1 MVNRWNRAM
10 AVGLRHN
17 HDISFIAT
25 QRKTMALVYYITN
38 YATKVEDPVWKRVAA
53 AAEFLPALEPT
64 GEGNGSG
71 GDRDAGRGG
80 GAEGMATV
88 DGAGGNRTRVFL
100 LKAANRVFTERP
112 LSQVEVV
119 AHLLGYPFEFGSS
132 AAWAYVNV
140 NQLYWAVFRRWR
152 HLRRASG
159 AEATGDA
166 PDETVVVEEAG
177 PRIPLV
183 EAYRHRGELLRGL
196 CLYDYASLVRLRRD
210 GGGSAAWGEVPLEAG
225 WASGKGWV
233 QALRRPGKG
242 ASVRLDG
249 YLSKEFS
256 EEDEESYCRRAAV
269 QHLAL
274 FVPWESFVGVD
285 AGDINDIWARARGS
299 LAPRIARL
307 VDNVQLL
314 RRSAEDAKRDA
325 KQWAATSEEGETAAA
340 QAEGEGGEAAK
351 GGEGAYRAG
360 GAGDGARLID
370 VVRNAASAGQVTAQ
384 STELLAMTQ
393 QLCRFQ
399 QSALGSAAE
408 LAATVVADARA
419 GRQVNLPG
427 SALSG
432 AALPRQEEVRGIK
445 SQQKSAAR
453 ERERAIQGIQGG
465 GAAAGVGADRG
476 AALRGVMGGFGEDD
490 MDVTAADGDADAG
503 TAAGMRVRLGP
514 SSSFVAAGRELVGQL
529 TLNEKQSVALL
540 IVCRQLDRIRQGD
553 GAGDGAGEGGQLC
566 LFIGGEGGTGK
577 SRVIEA
583 LVELLARRDL
593 SSRLLVTATS
603 GTAAARIN
611 GITLHSACGLAV
623 GQSGQAG
630 RATRE
635 IDGVRL
641 PGQGER
647 FVDGRSRMDW
657 QEKEVL
663 VIDEVSMLGA
673 RTLHAANEQLCR
685 LRGSARDFGGIP
697 VVIFCGDFHQFRP
710 VQERSILLPSA
721 AVAWDEDGA
730 FAAEQRRQHDKA
742 HALWRRFTTVVMLD
756 EQMRAAGD
764 PELRRLLGRIRR
776 GEQDR
781 SDLELLNS
789 RCHRPGRR
797 IPWETGLTVVTPL
810 NRNRW
815 NLNLEAALAFRAQR
829 RTAARVF
836 LSEHKWKGGV
846 PTEEEAA
853 LMLGYGDDSATPVP
867 AVFVFVPGMPV
878 VVNQNTH
885 QGLKLVN
892 GAGYTAV
899 EVIPDR
905 AFPGHR
911 VSAELTMHFGPPA
924 GIVLASET
932 TKDFHFVGMPAGT
945 ILLTPISVKID
956 ARRKRPWQRSDVS
969 RRGLP
974 CAAAFACTDYKEAN
988 FCAGATQIHTH
999 SATCAPW
1006 RLVERTALTADG
1018 VLEIRRT
1025 HSMVN
1030 RWNRAMA
1037 VGLRHN
1043 HDISFIATQRKTMAL
1058 IYYITNYATKV
1069 EDPVWKRVAAAAEFL
1084 PALEPTGEGNGSGAD
1099 RDAGR
1104 WGGAEGV
1111 ATAADPRG
1119 GNKTRTFLLKAA
1131 NRVFTE
1137 RPLSQV
1143 EVIAHLLGY
1152 PAEFSS
1158 SSAWAYVNAN
1168 QLYWAVFRRWRH
1180 LRRASGAE
1188 ATGDAPDE
1196 TVVVEE
1202 AGPRIPLVE
1211 AYRHRGEL
1219 LRGLCLYDYASLVRL
1234 KRNGRGADGG
1244 TGWGERGRRRVVPPK
1259 GGGTAPGP
1267 IRAVESFLGEE
1278 AGDIDDIWAR
1288 ARESLA
1294 PRVAR
1299 LADNVQLLRRSAED
1313 AKRDAKQ
1320 WAATAEEG
1328 GTTVPQAGDEGRGAA
1343 EGGEEAY
1350 RAGGAGDA
1358 ARLID
1363 VVRNAAGAGQVT
1375 AQSTEL
1381 LAMTQQLCRFQ
1392 QSALGSA
1399 AELAATVVAEERA
1412 GRRVNLPGSELS
1424 GAALPRQEEV
1434 RAIKSQ
1440 QRSAARERERAI
1452 QGIQGGGAAAGVG
1465 ADRGA
1470 ALRGVMGGFGED
1482 DMDVTAADGD
1492 VDAGTAAGMRAIAL
1506 VIVCRQLDRIRQG
1519 DEAGGDGSAQL
1530 CLFIGGEGGTGK
1542 SRVIEALVELLARRD
1557 LSSRLLVTATS
1568 GTAAA
1573 RINGITLHSAC
1584 GLTGERFVDGRSR
1597 MDWQEKEV
1605 WVIDEVSMLGARTLH
1620 AANEQTCRL
1629 RGSARDFGGIPVVIF
1644 CGDFHQFRPV
1654 QERSILLPSAAVAW
1668 VEDGAF
1674 AAEQRRQHDKAH
1686 ALWRRF
1692 TTVVMLDEQM
1702 RAAGDPEL
1710 RRLLGRIRRGEQ
1722 DRSDLEL
1729 LNSRCHRPG
1738 RRIPW
1743 ETGLTVVTPLN
1754 RNRWNLNLEA
1764 ALAFRA
1770 RRRTAARVFLSEHKW
1785 REGLPTEE
1793 EALLMLG
1800 QGDDSATP
1808 VPAVFVFVP
1817 GMPVVVNQNTH
1828 QGLKLVN
1835 GAGYTAVDVI
1845 PDRAFPGHRVS
1856 AELTMHFGPPAG
1868 IVLASETTRGFHF
1881 VGMPAGTILLTP
1893 ISVKI
1898 TAQRKRPWQRNDVSR
1913 RGLPCAA
1920 AFACTDYKVQGGTLE
1935 RVALELRG
1943 RG

>member
-1 MVNRWNRAM
+1 MHLHGRLGCEHAYPDELKDLTPVEEKLISLNSCYGFVTKYSIPGGQRQSVRYPRHVKGHITVFPNDVQGLAAKVLPHPLVRVMDEIHVSWQGAERPGPRDLSGLLSVRRSAVERALAWLKENNPLYGEVEIDAAEIASWGRRRTVPPVVCERLERNEPSARERTQTAQVVPPSERAMDDGGAAEIEEVLAMLRQGQDPAEGSRDVGLTCEDDDRDGARPEEDGDVINEVTSSGMFPLDGAPDVADAEKIRFARDAVGPEGARASPRTWVGTAARGAAGDGGDGEPYIQVRRGEDFADSADASFFAKAFPTLVGNQGAQAERVAEGLMSTRNMKLQAWADVVLRRHGGRFATHPIFAFLVFNMGVRSKNRQASMLGVARKNFARVEGLLKSLTAQRLEAARAELEATVKLRLAAHRGRDPDEAEAFLSDLGTAYKRTRLAISDPMSSAVFFHREMTLFFEHYVNR
-10 AVGLRHN
+10 
-17 HDISFIAT
+17 
-25 QRKTMALVYYITN
+25 
-38 YATKVEDPVWKRVAA
+38 
-53 AAEFLPALEPT
+53 PT
-64 GEGNGSG
+64 SEAPS
-71 GDRDAGRGG
+71 
-80 GAEGMATV
+80 TS
-88 DGAGGNRTRVFL
+88 T
-100 LKAANRVFTERP
+100 
-112 LSQVEVV
+112 
-119 AHLLGYPFEFGSS
+119 GSS
-132 AAWAYVNV
+132 GWGNA
-140 NQLYWAVFRRWR
+140 
-152 HLRRASG
+152 G
-159 AEATGDA
+159 IGDA
-166 PDETVVVEEAG
+166 LAG
-177 PRIPLV
+177 PDA
-183 EAYRHRGELLRGL
+183 EEQAAYRERI
-196 CLYDYASLVRLRRD
+196 VRYVD
-210 GGGSAAWGEVPLEAG
+210 
-225 WASGKGWV
+225 
-233 QALRRPGKG
+233 
-242 ASVRLDG
+242 SV
-249 YLSKEFS
+249 FS
-256 EEDEESYCRRAAV
+256 EELDAEGYCAMQA
-269 QHLAL
+269 
-274 FVPWESFVGVD
+274 E
-285 AGDINDIWARARGS
+285 
-299 LAPRIARL
+299 
-307 VDNVQLL
+307 
-314 RRSAEDAKRDA
+314 RSA
-325 KQWAATSEEGETAAA
+325 TAH
-340 QAEGEGGEAAK
+340 
-351 GGEGAYRAG
+351 
-360 GAGDGARLID
+360 
-370 VVRNAASAGQVTAQ
+370 
-384 STELLAMTQ
+384 M
-393 QLCRFQ
+393 
-399 QSALGSAAE
+399 
-408 LAATVVADARA
+408 
-419 GRQVNLPG
+419 
-427 SALSG
+427 
-432 AALPRQEEVRGIK
+432 
-445 SQQKSAAR
+445 
-453 ERERAIQGIQGG
+453 
-465 GAAAGVGADRG
+465 
-476 AALRGVMGGFGEDD
+476 
-490 MDVTAADGDADAG
+490 
-503 TAAGMRVRLGP
+503 
-514 SSSFVAAGRELVGQL
+514 
-529 TLNEKQSVALL
+529 
-540 IVCRQLDRIRQGD
+540 
-553 GAGDGAGEGGQLC
+553 
-566 LFIGGEGGTGK
+566 
-577 SRVIEA
+577 
-583 LVELLARRDL
+583 
-593 SSRLLVTATS
+593 SSRL
-603 GTAAARIN
+603 
-611 GITLHSACGLAV
+611 
-623 GQSGQAG
+623 
-630 RATRE
+630 
-635 IDGVRL
+635 D
-641 PGQGER
+641 
-647 FVDGRSRMDW
+647 D
-657 QEKEVL
+657 
-663 VIDEVSMLGA
+663 
-673 RTLHAANEQLCR
+673 
-685 LRGSARDFGGIP
+685 
-697 VVIFCGDFHQFRP
+697 
-710 VQERSILLPSA
+710 
-721 AVAWDEDGA
+721 VA
-730 FAAEQRRQHDKA
+730 
-742 HALWRRFTTVVMLD
+742 RFTDTFD
-756 EQMRAAGD
+756 E
-764 PELRRLLGRIRR
+764 
-776 GEQDR
+776 
-781 SDLELLNS
+781 
-789 RCHRPGRR
+789 
-797 IPWETGLTVVTPL
+797 
-810 NRNRW
+810 
-815 NLNLEAALAFRAQR
+815 
-829 RTAARVF
+829 
-836 LSEHKWKGGV
+836 
-846 PTEEEAA
+846 
-853 LMLGYGDDSATPVP
+853 
-867 AVFVFVPGMPV
+867 
-878 VVNQNTH
+878 
-885 QGLKLVN
+885 
-892 GAGYTAV
+892 
-899 EVIPDR
+899 
-905 AFPGHR
+905 
-911 VSAELTMHFGPPA
+911 
-924 GIVLASET
+924 
-932 TKDFHFVGMPAGT
+932 
-945 ILLTPISVKID
+945 
-956 ARRKRPWQRSDVS
+956 
-969 RRGLP
+969 
-974 CAAAFACTDYKEAN
+974 EAN

-1084 PALEPTGEGNGSGAD
+1084 PVLEPTGEGNRSGAD

-1104 WGGAEGV
+1104 EGGAEGV
-1111 ATAADPRG
+1111 ATAADPVG

-1158 SSAWAYVNAN
+1158 GSAWAYINAN

-1196 TVVVEE
+1196 TALRRPGCGATVCVDGYLSKEFSEE
-1202 AGPRIPLVE
+1202 DDE
-1211 AYRHRGEL
+1211 SCHRRAAVQHL
-1219 LRGLCLYDYASLVRL
+1219 ALF
-1234 KRNGRGADGG
+1234 
-1244 TGWGERGRRRVVPPK
+1244 VPW
-1259 GGGTAPGP
+1259 
-1267 IRAVESFLGEE
+1267 ESFLGEE
-1278 AGDIDDIWAR
+1278 AGDINNIWAR

-1328 GTTVPQAGDEGRGAA
+1328 GMTAPQADDEGRGAA

-1363 VVRNAAGAGQVT
+1363 VVPNAASAGQVT

-1399 AELAATVVAEERA
+1399 AELAATVVADERA
-1412 GRRVNLPGSELS
+1412 GRR
-1424 GAALPRQEEV
+1424 V

-1482 DMDVTAADGD
+1482 DIDVTAADGD
-1492 VDAGTAAGMRAIAL
+1492 ADAGTAAGMRLTLNEKQAIAL
-1506 VIVCRQLDRIRQG
+1506 LIVCRQLDRIRQG
-1519 DEAGGDGSAQL
+1519 DDAGGDGGGQL

-1557 LSSRLLVTATS
+1557 LSSRVLVTATS

-1605 WVIDEVSMLGARTLH
+1605 LVIDEVSMLGARTLH
-1620 AANEQTCRL
+1620 AANEQLCRL
-1629 RGSARDFGGIPVVIF
+1629 RG
-1644 CGDFHQFRPV
+1644 FRPV

-1668 VEDGAF
+1668 DEDGAF

-1729 LNSRCHRPG
+1729 LNSRCYRPG

-1764 ALAFRA
+1764 ALAFRE

-1785 REGLPTEE
+1785 RDGVPTEE
-1793 EALLMLG
+1793 EAVLMLG

-1808 VPAVFVFVP
+1808 VPAVFLFVP

-1828 QGLKLVN
+1828 QGLKLL
-1835 GAGYTAVDVI
+1835 I
-1845 PDRAFPGHRVS
+1845 
-1856 AELTMHFGPPAG
+1856 MHFGPPAG
-1868 IVLASETTRGFHF
+1868 IVLASETTKDFHF

>member
-1 MVNRWNRAM
+1 MHLHGRLGCEHAYPDELKDLTPLEEKLISLNSCYGFVTKYSIPGGQRQSVRYPRHVKGHITVFPNDVQGLAAKVLPHPLVRVMDEIHVSWQGAERPGPRDLSGLLSVRRSAVERALAWLKENNPLYGEVEIDAAEIASWGAPPHGVPPVVCERLERNEPSARERTQTAQVVPPSERAM
-10 AVGLRHN
+10 DDGGAAEIEEVLAMLRQGQDPAEGSRDVGLTCEDDDRDGARPEEDGDVINEVTSSGMFPLDGAPDVADAEKIRFARDAVGPEGARASPRTWVGTAARGAAGDGGDGEPYIQVRRGEDFADSADASFFAKAFPTLFPFGLGGPRLADEDAAGESAGPSVGNQGAQAERVAEGLMSTRNMKLQAWADVVLRRHGGR
-17 HDISFIAT
+17 FAT
-25 QRKTMALVYYITN
+25 HPIFAFLVFNMGVRSKNRQASMLGVARKNFARVEGLLKSLTAQRLEAARAELEATGKTSDDGVKELLRSLSVFGYRQPMSRESRLSMRKKILSLIVRYGVPAIWFTLNPNDITN
-38 YATKVEDPVWKRVAA
+38 LVKLRLAAHRGRDPDE
-53 AAEFLPALEPT
+53 AEAFLSDLGTAYK
-64 GEGNGSG
+64 
-71 GDRDAGRGG
+71 
-80 GAEGMATV
+80 
-88 DGAGGNRTRVFL
+88 RTRL
-100 LKAANRVFTERP
+100 AISDP
-112 LSQVEVV
+112 M
-119 AHLLGYPFEFGSS
+119 SS
-132 AAWAYVNV
+132 AVFFHREMTLFFEHYVNV
-140 NQLYWAVFRRWR
+140 GEESVFGHVGAYYGAVETNERGALHIHGLLW
-152 HLRRASG
+152 LRGNAG
-159 AEATGDA
+159 IGDA
-166 PDETVVVEEAG
+166 LAG
-177 PRIPLV
+177 PDA
-183 EAYRHRGELLRGL
+183 EEQAAYRERI
-196 CLYDYASLVRLRRD
+196 VRYVD
-210 GGGSAAWGEVPLEAG
+210 
-225 WASGKGWV
+225 
-233 QALRRPGKG
+233 
-242 ASVRLDG
+242 SV
-249 YLSKEFS
+249 FS
-256 EEDEESYCRRAAV
+256 EELDAEGYCAMQA
-269 QHLAL
+269 
-274 FVPWESFVGVD
+274 E
-285 AGDINDIWARARGS
+285 
-299 LAPRIARL
+299 
-307 VDNVQLL
+307 
-314 RRSAEDAKRDA
+314 RSA
-325 KQWAATSEEGETAAA
+325 TA
-340 QAEGEGGEAAK
+340 
-351 GGEGAYRAG
+351 
-360 GAGDGARLID
+360 DI
-370 VVRNAASAGQVTAQ
+370 
-384 STELLAMTQ
+384 
-393 QLCRFQ
+393 
-399 QSALGSAAE
+399 
-408 LAATVVADARA
+408 
-419 GRQVNLPG
+419 
-427 SALSG
+427 
-432 AALPRQEEVRGIK
+432 
-445 SQQKSAAR
+445 
-453 ERERAIQGIQGG
+453 
-465 GAAAGVGADRG
+465 
-476 AALRGVMGGFGEDD
+476 
-490 MDVTAADGDADAG
+490 
-503 TAAGMRVRLGP
+503 
-514 SSSFVAAGRELVGQL
+514 
-529 TLNEKQSVALL
+529 
-540 IVCRQLDRIRQGD
+540 
-553 GAGDGAGEGGQLC
+553 
-566 LFIGGEGGTGK
+566 
-577 SRVIEA
+577 
-583 LVELLARRDL
+583 
-593 SSRLLVTATS
+593 SSRL
-603 GTAAARIN
+603 
-611 GITLHSACGLAV
+611 
-623 GQSGQAG
+623 
-630 RATRE
+630 
-635 IDGVRL
+635 D
-641 PGQGER
+641 
-647 FVDGRSRMDW
+647 D
-657 QEKEVL
+657 
-663 VIDEVSMLGA
+663 
-673 RTLHAANEQLCR
+673 
-685 LRGSARDFGGIP
+685 
-697 VVIFCGDFHQFRP
+697 
-710 VQERSILLPSA
+710 
-721 AVAWDEDGA
+721 VA
-730 FAAEQRRQHDKA
+730 
-742 HALWRRFTTVVMLD
+742 RFTDTFD
-756 EQMRAAGD
+756 E
-764 PELRRLLGRIRR
+764 
-776 GEQDR
+776 
-781 SDLELLNS
+781 
-789 RCHRPGRR
+789 
-797 IPWETGLTVVTPL
+797 
-810 NRNRW
+810 
-815 NLNLEAALAFRAQR
+815 
-829 RTAARVF
+829 
-836 LSEHKWKGGV
+836 
-846 PTEEEAA
+846 
-853 LMLGYGDDSATPVP
+853 
-867 AVFVFVPGMPV
+867 
-878 VVNQNTH
+878 
-885 QGLKLVN
+885 
-892 GAGYTAV
+892 
-899 EVIPDR
+899 
-905 AFPGHR
+905 
-911 VSAELTMHFGPPA
+911 
-924 GIVLASET
+924 
-932 TKDFHFVGMPAGT
+932 
-945 ILLTPISVKID
+945 
-956 ARRKRPWQRSDVS
+956 
-969 RRGLP
+969 
-974 CAAAFACTDYKEAN
+974 EAN

-1084 PALEPTGEGNGSGAD
+1084 PVLEPTGEGNRSGAD

-1104 WGGAEGV
+1104 EGGAEGV
-1111 ATAADPRG
+1111 ATAADPVG

-1158 SSAWAYVNAN
+1158 GSAWAYINAN

-1196 TVVVEE
+1196 TALRRPGCGATVCVDGYLSKEFSEE
-1202 AGPRIPLVE
+1202 DDE
-1211 AYRHRGEL
+1211 SCHRRAAVQHL
-1219 LRGLCLYDYASLVRL
+1219 ALF
-1234 KRNGRGADGG
+1234 
-1244 TGWGERGRRRVVPPK
+1244 VPW
-1259 GGGTAPGP
+1259 
-1267 IRAVESFLGEE
+1267 ESFLGEE
-1278 AGDIDDIWAR
+1278 AGDINNIWAR

-1328 GTTVPQAGDEGRGAA
+1328 GMTAPQADDEGRGAA

-1363 VVRNAAGAGQVT
+1363 VVRNAASAGQVT

-1399 AELAATVVAEERA
+1399 AELAATVVADERA
-1412 GRRVNLPGSELS
+1412 GRRVNLPGSALS

-1482 DMDVTAADGD
+1482 DIDVTAADGD
-1492 VDAGTAAGMRAIAL
+1492 ADAGTAAGMRVRLGPSSSFVAAGRELAGQLTLNEKQAIAL
-1506 VIVCRQLDRIRQG
+1506 LIVCRQLDRIRQG
-1519 DEAGGDGSAQL
+1519 DDAGGDGGGQL

-1557 LSSRLLVTATS
+1557 LSSRVLVTATS

-1605 WVIDEVSMLGARTLH
+1605 LVIDEVSMLGARTLH
-1620 AANEQTCRL
+1620 AANEQLCRL
-1629 RGSARDFGGIPVVIF
+1629 RGSARDFGGIPVVIL

-1668 VEDGAF
+1668 DEDGAF
-1674 AAEQRRQHDKAH
+1674 AAEQRRRHDKAH

-1729 LNSRCHRPG
+1729 LNSRCYRPG

-1764 ALAFRA
+1764 ALAFRE

-1785 REGLPTEE
+1785 RDGVPTEE
-1793 EALLMLG
+1793 EAVLMLG

-1808 VPAVFVFVP
+1808 VPAVFLFVP

-1856 AELTMHFGPPAG
+1856 AELIMHFGPPAG
-1868 IVLASETTRGFHF
+1868 IVLASETTKDFHF

-1943 RG
+1943 ARMTTVEGRAVPSSCDPYSLYVQLSRCPTLDGIMLVSEVRERDLVGNRVPEEMTAAQARLEELSTQTTQEAADWLRR

>member
-1 MVNRWNRAM
+1 MPRRRELQAEDLASALRHLDEEFEAGERLANEQTWCAPVPRERQVRTVRRFYRAFHDAGTLPIATCTLCYRKRAKGELRETAWEGWSRSSVAGGGRSPFGCQTCFPEGRPVPVCAECARWAGREGASPAMHLHGRLGCEHAHPDELKDLTPLEEKLISLNSCYGFVTKYSIPGGHRQSVRYPRHVKGHITVFPNDVQGLAANVLPHPLLRVMDEIHVSWQGAERPGPRDLSVTTLGASVEPPAQHLTSCQYIFIAVKARMCLAVTLSSLLSVRRSAVERALAWLKENNPLYGEVEIDTAEMASWGAPPHGVPPVVCERLERNEPSARERTRTAQVVPPSERAM
-10 AVGLRHN
+10 DEGGAAEIEEILAMLRQGRDPAEGSRDVGVTCEDDLHDDRDGARPEEDGVVINEVTSSGMFPLDGAPDVADAEKICFARDAVRPEGARAGPRTWVGTAARGAAGDGGDGEPYIQVRRGDDFADSADASFFAKAFPTLFPFGLGGPRLADEDATGESACPSVGNQGTQAERVAEGLMSTRNMKLQAWADVVLRRHGGR
-17 HDISFIAT
+17 FAT
-25 QRKTMALVYYITN
+25 HPIFAFLVFNMGVRSRNRQASMLGVARKNFARVEGLLKSLTAQRLEAARVELEATGKTSDDGVKELIRSLSVFGYRQPMSRESRLSMRKKILSLIIRHGVPAIWFTLNPNDITN
-38 YATKVEDPVWKRVAA
+38 LVKLRLAAHRGRDPDE
-53 AAEFLPALEPT
+53 AEAFL
-64 GEGNGSG
+64 
-71 GDRDAGRGG
+71 RDLGTAYK
-80 GAEGMATV
+80 
-88 DGAGGNRTRVFL
+88 RTRL
-100 LKAANRVFTERP
+100 AISDP
-112 LSQVEVV
+112 M
-119 AHLLGYPFEFGSS
+119 SS
-132 AAWAYVNV
+132 AIFFHREMTLFFEHYVNV
-140 NQLYWAVFRRWR
+140 GEESVFGHVGAYYGAVETNERGALHIHGLLW
-152 HLRRASG
+152 LRGNAG
-159 AEATGDA
+159 LGEALGGSDT
-166 PDETVVVEEAG
+166 EEQA
-177 PRIPLV
+177 
-183 EAYRHRGELLRGL
+183 AYRERI
-196 CLYDYASLVRLRRD
+196 VRYVD
-210 GGGSAAWGEVPLEAG
+210 
-225 WASGKGWV
+225 
-233 QALRRPGKG
+233 
-242 ASVRLDG
+242 SV
-249 YLSKEFS
+249 FS
-256 EEDEESYCRRAAV
+256 EELDAEGYCAV
-269 QHLAL
+269 QA
-274 FVPWESFVGVD
+274 E
-285 AGDINDIWARARGS
+285 
-299 LAPRIARL
+299 
-307 VDNVQLL
+307 
-314 RRSAEDAKRDA
+314 RSA
-325 KQWAATSEEGETAAA
+325 TA
-340 QAEGEGGEAAK
+340 
-351 GGEGAYRAG
+351 
-360 GAGDGARLID
+360 DI
-370 VVRNAASAGQVTAQ
+370 
-384 STELLAMTQ
+384 
-393 QLCRFQ
+393 
-399 QSALGSAAE
+399 
-408 LAATVVADARA
+408 
-419 GRQVNLPG
+419 
-427 SALSG
+427 
-432 AALPRQEEVRGIK
+432 
-445 SQQKSAAR
+445 
-453 ERERAIQGIQGG
+453 
-465 GAAAGVGADRG
+465 
-476 AALRGVMGGFGEDD
+476 
-490 MDVTAADGDADAG
+490 
-503 TAAGMRVRLGP
+503 
-514 SSSFVAAGRELVGQL
+514 
-529 TLNEKQSVALL
+529 
-540 IVCRQLDRIRQGD
+540 
-553 GAGDGAGEGGQLC
+553 
-566 LFIGGEGGTGK
+566 
-577 SRVIEA
+577 
-583 LVELLARRDL
+583 
-593 SSRLLVTATS
+593 SSRL
-603 GTAAARIN
+603 
-611 GITLHSACGLAV
+611 
-623 GQSGQAG
+623 
-630 RATRE
+630 
-635 IDGVRL
+635 D
-641 PGQGER
+641 
-647 FVDGRSRMDW
+647 D
-657 QEKEVL
+657 
-663 VIDEVSMLGA
+663 
-673 RTLHAANEQLCR
+673 
-685 LRGSARDFGGIP
+685 
-697 VVIFCGDFHQFRP
+697 
-710 VQERSILLPSA
+710 
-721 AVAWDEDGA
+721 VA
-730 FAAEQRRQHDKA
+730 
-742 HALWRRFTTVVMLD
+742 RFTDTFD
-756 EQMRAAGD
+756 E
-764 PELRRLLGRIRR
+764 
-776 GEQDR
+776 
-781 SDLELLNS
+781 
-789 RCHRPGRR
+789 
-797 IPWETGLTVVTPL
+797 
-810 NRNRW
+810 
-815 NLNLEAALAFRAQR
+815 
-829 RTAARVF
+829 
-836 LSEHKWKGGV
+836 
-846 PTEEEAA
+846 
-853 LMLGYGDDSATPVP
+853 
-867 AVFVFVPGMPV
+867 
-878 VVNQNTH
+878 
-885 QGLKLVN
+885 
-892 GAGYTAV
+892 
-899 EVIPDR
+899 
-905 AFPGHR
+905 
-911 VSAELTMHFGPPA
+911 
-924 GIVLASET
+924 
-932 TKDFHFVGMPAGT
+932 
-945 ILLTPISVKID
+945 
-956 ARRKRPWQRSDVS
+956 
-969 RRGLP
+969 
-974 CAAAFACTDYKEAN
+974 EAN

-999 SATCAPW
+999 SATCVKYSLGARARKGDLCRFKAPW

-1084 PALEPTGEGNGSGAD
+1084 P
-1099 RDAGR
+1099 R
-1104 WGGAEGV
+1104 V
-1111 ATAADPRG
+1111 ATAADPIG

-1158 SSAWAYVNAN
+1158 GSAWAYVNAN

-1196 TVVVEE
+1196 TALRRPGSGATVCLDGYLSKEFSE
-1202 AGPRIPLVE
+1202 GDDE
-1211 AYRHRGEL
+1211 SCHRRAAVQHL
-1219 LRGLCLYDYASLVRL
+1219 ALF
-1234 KRNGRGADGG
+1234 
-1244 TGWGERGRRRVVPPK
+1244 VPW
-1259 GGGTAPGP
+1259 
-1267 IRAVESFLGEE
+1267 ESFLGEE
-1278 AGDIDDIWAR
+1278 AGDINDIWAR
-1288 ARESLA
+1288 ARGSLA

-1328 GTTVPQAGDEGRGAA
+1328 GMTAPQAGDEGRGAA

-1492 VDAGTAAGMRAIAL
+1492 VDAGTAAGMRVRLGPSSSFVAAGRELAGQLTLNEKQAIAL

-1605 WVIDEVSMLGARTLH
+1605 LVIDEVSMLGARTLH
-1620 AANEQTCRL
+1620 AANEQLCRL

-1668 VEDGAF
+1668 DEDGAF

-1710 RRLLGRIRRGEQ
+1710 RRLLGRIRRGKQ
-1722 DRSDLEL
+1722 DRSDLEP

-1868 IVLASETTRGFHF
+1868 IVLASETTRASTSSGCRRDD
-1881 VGMPAGTILLTP
+1881 PADAHQRQDHGAAEAA
-1893 ISVKI
+1893 VA
-1898 TAQRKRPWQRNDVSR
+1898 AQRRQPE
-1913 RGLPCAA
+1913 GLPCAA

-1943 RG
+1943 ARMTTVEGRAVPSPCDPYSLYVQLSRCPTLDGIMLVSEVRERDLVGNRVPEEMTAAQARLEELSRQTTREAADWLSG

>member
-1 MVNRWNRAM
+1 MPRRRELQAEDL
-10 AVGLRHN
+10 ASALRHLDEEFEAGERLAN
-17 HDISFIAT
+17 EQTWCAPVPRERQVRTVRRFYRAFHDAGTLPIAT
-25 QRKTMALVYYITN
+25 CTLCYQKRAKGELREMAW
-38 YATKVEDPVWKRVAA
+38 EGWSRSSVA
-53 AAEFLPALEPT
+53 
-64 GEGNGSG
+64 
-71 GDRDAGRGG
+71 GG
-80 GAEGMATV
+80 GRSRGASPAMHLHGRLGCEHAYPDELKDLTPLEEKLISLNSCYGFVTKYSIPGGQRQSVRYPRHVKGHITV
-88 DGAGGNRTRVFL
+88 FPNDVQGLAAKVLPHPLLRVMDEIHVSWQGA
-100 LKAANRVFTERP
+100 ERP
-112 LSQVEVV
+112 
-119 AHLLGYPFEFGSS
+119 
-132 AAWAYVNV
+132 
-140 NQLYWAVFRRWR
+140 
-152 HLRRASG
+152 
-159 AEATGDA
+159 
-166 PDETVVVEEAG
+166 G
-177 PRIPLV
+177 PRDLS
-183 EAYRHRGELLRGL
+183 GLL
-196 CLYDYASLVRLRRD
+196 
-210 GGGSAAWGEVPLEAG
+210 
-225 WASGKGWV
+225 
-233 QALRRPGKG
+233 
-242 ASVRLDG
+242 SV
-249 YLSKEFS
+249 
-256 EEDEESYCRRAAV
+256 
-269 QHLAL
+269 
-274 FVPWESFVGVD
+274 
-285 AGDINDIWARARGS
+285 
-299 LAPRIARL
+299 
-307 VDNVQLL
+307 
-314 RRSAEDAKRDA
+314 RRSAVERALAWLKENNPLYGEVDIDAAEMASWGAPPHGVPPVVCERLER
-325 KQWAATSEEGETAAA
+325 SEPSARERTRTAQVVPPSERAMDD
-340 QAEGEGGEAAK
+340 
-351 GGEGAYRAG
+351 EGAVEIEEVLTMLRQG
-360 GAGDGARLID
+360 RDPTEGSSDVGLTCEDDDGDGARPEEDGD
-370 VVRNAASAGQVTAQ
+370 VINEVTSSGMFPLDGAP
-384 STELLAMTQ
+384 E
-393 QLCRFQ
+393 
-399 QSALGSAAE
+399 
-408 LAATVVADARA
+408 VADAEKIRFARGAVGPEGARA
-419 GRQVNLPG
+419 G
-427 SALSG
+427 
-432 AALPRQEEVRGIK
+432 PRTWVGT
-445 SQQKSAAR
+445 AAR
-453 ERERAIQGIQGG
+453 EAEGDGGDVEPYIQVRRGEDFADSADASFFAKAFPTLFPFGLGGPRLADEDATGESAGPSVGNQGTQAERVAEGLMSTRNMKLQAWADVVLRRHGGRFATHPIFAFLVFNMGVRSRNRQASMLGVTRKNFARVEGLLKSLTAQRLEAARVELEATGMTSTTGMRKKILSLIIRHGVPAIWFTLNPNDITNLVKLRLAAHRGRDPDEAEAFLRDLGTAYKRTRLAISDPMSSAVFFHREMTLFFEHYVNVEEESVFGHVSAYY
-465 GAAAGVGADRG
+465 GAVETNERG
-476 AALRGVMGGFGEDD
+476 ALHIHGLLWLRGNAGLGEALAGPDTD
-490 MDVTAADGDADAG
+490 EQAAY
-503 TAAGMRVRLGP
+503 R
-514 SSSFVAAGRELVGQL
+514 
-529 TLNEKQSVALL
+529 
-540 IVCRQLDRIRQGD
+540 DRIVRYVD
-553 GAGDGAGEGGQLC
+553 SVFSEELDAEGYCAVQAERSATAD
-566 LFIGGEGGTGK
+566 I
-577 SRVIEA
+577 
-583 LVELLARRDL
+583 
-593 SSRLLVTATS
+593 SSRL
-603 GTAAARIN
+603 
-611 GITLHSACGLAV
+611 
-623 GQSGQAG
+623 
-630 RATRE
+630 
-635 IDGVRL
+635 D
-641 PGQGER
+641 
-647 FVDGRSRMDW
+647 D
-657 QEKEVL
+657 
-663 VIDEVSMLGA
+663 
-673 RTLHAANEQLCR
+673 
-685 LRGSARDFGGIP
+685 
-697 VVIFCGDFHQFRP
+697 
-710 VQERSILLPSA
+710 
-721 AVAWDEDGA
+721 VA
-730 FAAEQRRQHDKA
+730 
-742 HALWRRFTTVVMLD
+742 RFTDTFD
-756 EQMRAAGD
+756 E
-764 PELRRLLGRIRR
+764 
-776 GEQDR
+776 
-781 SDLELLNS
+781 
-789 RCHRPGRR
+789 
-797 IPWETGLTVVTPL
+797 
-810 NRNRW
+810 
-815 NLNLEAALAFRAQR
+815 
-829 RTAARVF
+829 
-836 LSEHKWKGGV
+836 
-846 PTEEEAA
+846 
-853 LMLGYGDDSATPVP
+853 
-867 AVFVFVPGMPV
+867 
-878 VVNQNTH
+878 
-885 QGLKLVN
+885 
-892 GAGYTAV
+892 
-899 EVIPDR
+899 
-905 AFPGHR
+905 
-911 VSAELTMHFGPPA
+911 
-924 GIVLASET
+924 
-932 TKDFHFVGMPAGT
+932 
-945 ILLTPISVKID
+945 
-956 ARRKRPWQRSDVS
+956 
-969 RRGLP
+969 
-974 CAAAFACTDYKEAN
+974 EAN

-1037 VGLRHN
+1037 VRLRHN

-1099 RDAGR
+1099 RDADR
-1104 WGGAEGV
+1104 DAI
-1111 ATAADPRG
+1111 G

-1158 SSAWAYVNAN
+1158 GSAWAYVNAN

-1244 TGWGERGRRRVVPPK
+1244 TGWGERATVCLDGYLSKEFSEGDDESCHRRAAVQHLALFVPW
-1259 GGGTAPGP
+1259 
-1267 IRAVESFLGEE
+1267 ESFLGEE
-1278 AGDIDDIWAR
+1278 AGDINDIWAR

-1328 GTTVPQAGDEGRGAA
+1328 GMTAPQAGDEGRGVA

-1465 ADRGA
+1465 ADRGS

-1492 VDAGTAAGMRAIAL
+1492 VDAGTAAGMRVRLGPSSSFVAAGRKLAGQLTLNEKQAIAL
-1506 VIVCRQLDRIRQG
+1506 LIVCRQLDRIRQG
-1519 DEAGGDGSAQL
+1519 DDAGGDGGGQL
-1530 CLFIGGEGGTGK
+1530 CLLIGGEGGTGK

-1584 GLTGERFVDGRSR
+1584 GLTVGQGGQAGGATRDVDGVRLPGQGERFVDGRSR

-1605 WVIDEVSMLGARTLH
+1605 LVIDEVSMLGARTLH
-1620 AANEQTCRL
+1620 AANEQLCRL

-1654 QERSILLPSAAVAW
+1654 QERSILPPSAAVAW
-1668 VEDGAF
+1668 DEDGAF

-1710 RRLLGRIRRGEQ
+1710 RRLLGRIRRGG
-1722 DRSDLEL
+1722 
-1729 LNSRCHRPG
+1729 SRTGGARVPG
-1738 RRIPW
+1738 
-1743 ETGLTVVTPLN
+1743 
-1754 RNRWNLNLEA
+1754 A
-1764 ALAFRA
+1764 A
-1770 RRRTAARVFLSEHKW
+1770 RTAARIFLSEHKW

-1793 EALLMLG
+1793 EAVLMLC

-1845 PDRAFPGHRVS
+1845 PDRAFPGHWVS

-1868 IVLASETTRGFHF
+1868 IVLASETTRDFHF

-1898 TAQRKRPWQRNDVSR
+1898 TAQRKRPWQRNNVSR

-1920 AFACTDYKVQGGTLE
+1920 AFTCTDYKVQGGTLE

-1943 RG
+1943 ARMTTVEGRAVPSPCDPYSLYVQLSRCPTLDGIMLVSEVRERDLVGNRVPEEMTAAQARLEELSRQTTREAADRLRG

>member
-1 MVNRWNRAM
+1 MHLHGRLGCEHAYPDELKDLTPLEEKLISLNSCYGFVTKYSIPGGQRQSVRYPRHVKGHITVFPNDVQGLAAKVLPHPLVRVMDEIHVSWQGAERPGPRDLSGLLSVRRSAVERALAWLKENNPLYGEVEIDAAEIASWGAPPHGVPPVVCERLERNEPSARERTQTAQVVPPSERAM
-10 AVGLRHN
+10 DDGGAAEIEEILAMLRQGQDPAEGSRDVGLTCEDDDRDGARPEEDGDVINEVTSSGMFPLDGAPDVADAEKIRFARDAVGPEGARASPRTWVGTAARGAAG
-17 HDISFIAT
+17 DGGDGEPYIQVRRGEDFADSADASFFAKAFPT
-25 QRKTMALVYYITN
+25 LFPFGLGGPRLAD
-38 YATKVEDPVWKRVAA
+38 EDAAGESAGPSVGNQGAQAERVAEGLMSTRNMKLQAWADVVLRRHGGRFATHPIFAFLVFNMGVRSKNRQASMLGVARKNFARVEGLLKSLTAQRLEA
-53 AAEFLPALEPT
+53 ARAELE
-64 GEGNGSG
+64 
-71 GDRDAGRGG
+71 
-80 GAEGMATV
+80 ATV
-88 DGAGGNRTRVFL
+88 KLRLAAHRGRDPDEAEAFLSDLGTAYKRTRL
-100 LKAANRVFTERP
+100 AISDP
-112 LSQVEVV
+112 M
-119 AHLLGYPFEFGSS
+119 SS
-132 AAWAYVNV
+132 AVFFHREMTLFFEHYVNV
-140 NQLYWAVFRRWR
+140 GEESVFGHVGAYYGAVETNERGALHIHGLLW
-152 HLRRASG
+152 LRGNAG
-159 AEATGDA
+159 IGDA
-166 PDETVVVEEAG
+166 LAG
-177 PRIPLV
+177 PDA
-183 EAYRHRGELLRGL
+183 EEQAAYRERI
-196 CLYDYASLVRLRRD
+196 VRYVD
-210 GGGSAAWGEVPLEAG
+210 
-225 WASGKGWV
+225 
-233 QALRRPGKG
+233 
-242 ASVRLDG
+242 SV
-249 YLSKEFS
+249 FS
-256 EEDEESYCRRAAV
+256 EELDAEGYCAMQA
-269 QHLAL
+269 
-274 FVPWESFVGVD
+274 E
-285 AGDINDIWARARGS
+285 
-299 LAPRIARL
+299 
-307 VDNVQLL
+307 
-314 RRSAEDAKRDA
+314 RSA
-325 KQWAATSEEGETAAA
+325 TA
-340 QAEGEGGEAAK
+340 
-351 GGEGAYRAG
+351 
-360 GAGDGARLID
+360 DI
-370 VVRNAASAGQVTAQ
+370 
-384 STELLAMTQ
+384 
-393 QLCRFQ
+393 
-399 QSALGSAAE
+399 
-408 LAATVVADARA
+408 
-419 GRQVNLPG
+419 
-427 SALSG
+427 
-432 AALPRQEEVRGIK
+432 
-445 SQQKSAAR
+445 
-453 ERERAIQGIQGG
+453 
-465 GAAAGVGADRG
+465 
-476 AALRGVMGGFGEDD
+476 
-490 MDVTAADGDADAG
+490 
-503 TAAGMRVRLGP
+503 
-514 SSSFVAAGRELVGQL
+514 
-529 TLNEKQSVALL
+529 
-540 IVCRQLDRIRQGD
+540 
-553 GAGDGAGEGGQLC
+553 
-566 LFIGGEGGTGK
+566 
-577 SRVIEA
+577 
-583 LVELLARRDL
+583 
-593 SSRLLVTATS
+593 SSRL
-603 GTAAARIN
+603 
-611 GITLHSACGLAV
+611 
-623 GQSGQAG
+623 
-630 RATRE
+630 
-635 IDGVRL
+635 D
-641 PGQGER
+641 
-647 FVDGRSRMDW
+647 D
-657 QEKEVL
+657 
-663 VIDEVSMLGA
+663 
-673 RTLHAANEQLCR
+673 
-685 LRGSARDFGGIP
+685 
-697 VVIFCGDFHQFRP
+697 
-710 VQERSILLPSA
+710 
-721 AVAWDEDGA
+721 VA
-730 FAAEQRRQHDKA
+730 
-742 HALWRRFTTVVMLD
+742 RFTDTFD
-756 EQMRAAGD
+756 E
-764 PELRRLLGRIRR
+764 
-776 GEQDR
+776 
-781 SDLELLNS
+781 
-789 RCHRPGRR
+789 
-797 IPWETGLTVVTPL
+797 
-810 NRNRW
+810 
-815 NLNLEAALAFRAQR
+815 
-829 RTAARVF
+829 
-836 LSEHKWKGGV
+836 
-846 PTEEEAA
+846 
-853 LMLGYGDDSATPVP
+853 
-867 AVFVFVPGMPV
+867 
-878 VVNQNTH
+878 
-885 QGLKLVN
+885 
-892 GAGYTAV
+892 
-899 EVIPDR
+899 
-905 AFPGHR
+905 
-911 VSAELTMHFGPPA
+911 
-924 GIVLASET
+924 
-932 TKDFHFVGMPAGT
+932 
-945 ILLTPISVKID
+945 
-956 ARRKRPWQRSDVS
+956 
-969 RRGLP
+969 
-974 CAAAFACTDYKEAN
+974 EAN

-1084 PALEPTGEGNGSGAD
+1084 PVLEPTGEGNRSGAD

-1104 WGGAEGV
+1104 EGGAEGV
-1111 ATAADPRG
+1111 ATAADPVG

-1158 SSAWAYVNAN
+1158 GSAWAYINAN

-1196 TVVVEE
+1196 TALRRPGCGATVCVDGYLSKEFSEE
-1202 AGPRIPLVE
+1202 DDE
-1211 AYRHRGEL
+1211 SCHRRAAVQHL
-1219 LRGLCLYDYASLVRL
+1219 ALFVP
-1234 KRNGRGADGG
+1234 
-1244 TGWGERGRRRVVPPK
+1244 WG
-1259 GGGTAPGP
+1259 
-1267 IRAVESFLGEE
+1267 SFLGEE
-1278 AGDIDDIWAR
+1278 AGDINNIWAR

-1328 GTTVPQAGDEGRGAA
+1328 GMTAPQADDEGRGAA

-1363 VVRNAAGAGQVT
+1363 VVRNAASAGQVT

-1399 AELAATVVAEERA
+1399 AELAATVVADERA
-1412 GRRVNLPGSELS
+1412 GRRVNLPGSALS

-1482 DMDVTAADGD
+1482 DIDVTAADGD
-1492 VDAGTAAGMRAIAL
+1492 ADAGTAAGMRVRLGPSSSFVAAGRELAGQLTLNEKQAIAL
-1506 VIVCRQLDRIRQG
+1506 LIVCRQLDRIRQG
-1519 DEAGGDGSAQL
+1519 DDAGGDGGGQL

-1557 LSSRLLVTATS
+1557 LSSRVLVTATS

-1605 WVIDEVSMLGARTLH
+1605 LVIDEVSMLGARTLH
-1620 AANEQTCRL
+1620 AANEQLCRL
-1629 RGSARDFGGIPVVIF
+1629 RGSARDFGGIPVVIL

-1668 VEDGAF
+1668 DEDGAF

-1729 LNSRCHRPG
+1729 LNSRCYRPG

-1764 ALAFRA
+1764 ALAFRE

-1785 REGLPTEE
+1785 RDGVPTEE
-1793 EALLMLG
+1793 EAVLMLG

-1808 VPAVFVFVP
+1808 VPAVFLFVP

-1856 AELTMHFGPPAG
+1856 AELIMHFGPPAG
-1868 IVLASETTRGFHF
+1868 IVLASETTKDFHF

-1943 RG
+1943 ARMTTVEGRAVPSSCDPYSLYVQLSRCPTLDGIMLVSEVRERDLVGNRVPEEMTAAQARLEELSRQTTQEAADWLRR

>member
-1 MVNRWNRAM
+1 MPRRRELQAEEFEAGERLANEQTWCAPVPRERQVRTVRRFYRAFHDAGTLPIATCTLCYRKRAKGELREMAWEGWSRSSVAGGGRSRFGCGSCFPEGRPVPVCVECARWAGREGASPAMHLHGRLGCEHAYPDELKDLTPLEEKLISLNSCYGFVTKYSIPGGQRQSVRYPRHVKGHITVFPNDVQGLAANVLPHPLLRVMDEIHVSWQGAERPGPRDLSGLLSVRRSAVERALAWLKENNPLYGEVEIDTAEMASWGAPPHGVPPVVCERLERNEPSARERTRTAQVVPPSERAM
-10 AVGLRHN
+10 DEGGAAEIEEILAMLRQGRDPAEGSRDVGVTCEDDLHDDRDGARPEEDGGVINEVTSSGMFPLDGAPDVADAEKICFARDAVG
-17 HDISFIAT
+17 
-25 QRKTMALVYYITN
+25 
-38 YATKVEDPVWKRVAA
+38 P
-53 AAEFLPALEPT
+53 
-64 GEGNGSG
+64 EGA
-71 GDRDAGRGG
+71 R
-80 GAEGMATV
+80 
-88 DGAGGNRTRVFL
+88 
-100 LKAANRVFTERP
+100 
-112 LSQVEVV
+112 
-119 AHLLGYPFEFGSS
+119 
-132 AAWAYVNV
+132 
-140 NQLYWAVFRRWR
+140 
-152 HLRRASG
+152 
-159 AEATGDA
+159 
-166 PDETVVVEEAG
+166 AG
-177 PRIPLV
+177 PRT
-183 EAYRHRGELLRGL
+183 
-196 CLYDYASLVRLRRD
+196 
-210 GGGSAAWGEVPLEAG
+210 
-225 WASGKGWV
+225 WV
-233 QALRRPGKG
+233 GTA
-242 ASVRLDG
+242 
-249 YLSKEFS
+249 
-256 EEDEESYCRRAAV
+256 
-269 QHLAL
+269 
-274 FVPWESFVGVD
+274 
-285 AGDINDIWARARGS
+285 ARG
-299 LAPRIARL
+299 A
-307 VDNVQLL
+307 
-314 RRSAEDAKRDA
+314 
-325 KQWAATSEEGETAAA
+325 
-340 QAEGEGGEAAK
+340 
-351 GGEGAYRAG
+351 
-360 GAGDGARLID
+360 AGDGGDGEPYIQVRRGDDFADSADASFFAKAFPTLFPFGLGGPRLADEDATGESACPSVGNQGTQAERVAEGLMSTRNMKLQAWAD
-370 VVRNAASAGQVTAQ
+370 VVLRRHGGRN
-384 STELLAMTQ
+384 
-393 QLCRFQ
+393 
-399 QSALGSAAE
+399 
-408 LAATVVADARA
+408 
-419 GRQVNLPG
+419 RQ
-427 SALSG
+427 A
-432 AALPRQEEVRGIK
+432 
-445 SQQKSAAR
+445 
-453 ERERAIQGIQGG
+453 
-465 GAAAGVGADRG
+465 
-476 AALRGVMGGFGEDD
+476 
-490 MDVTAADGDADAG
+490 
-503 TAAGMRVRLGP
+503 
-514 SSSFVAAGRELVGQL
+514 
-529 TLNEKQSVALL
+529 
-540 IVCRQLDRIRQGD
+540 
-553 GAGDGAGEGGQLC
+553 
-566 LFIGGEGGTGK
+566 
-577 SRVIEA
+577 
-583 LVELLARRDL
+583 
-593 SSRLLVTATS
+593 
-603 GTAAARIN
+603 
-611 GITLHSACGLAV
+611 
-623 GQSGQAG
+623 
-630 RATRE
+630 
-635 IDGVRL
+635 
-641 PGQGER
+641 
-647 FVDGRSRMDW
+647 
-657 QEKEVL
+657 
-663 VIDEVSMLGA
+663 SMLGA
-673 RTLHAANEQLCR
+673 
-685 LRGSARDFGGIP
+685 AR
-697 VVIFCGDFHQFRP
+697 V
-710 VQERSILLPSA
+710 E
-721 AVAWDEDGA
+721 
-730 FAAEQRRQHDKA
+730 
-742 HALWRRFTTVVMLD
+742 
-756 EQMRAAGD
+756 
-764 PELRRLLGRIRR
+764 
-776 GEQDR
+776 
-781 SDLELLNS
+781 
-789 RCHRPGRR
+789 
-797 IPWETGLTVVTPL
+797 
-810 NRNRW
+810 
-815 NLNLEAALAFRAQR
+815 
-829 RTAARVF
+829 AARVELEATGKTSDDGVKELIRS
-836 LSEHKWKGGV
+836 LSVFGYRQPMSRESRLSMRKKILSLIIRHGV
-846 PTEEEAA
+846 PAIWFTLNPNDITNLVKLRLAAHRGRDPDEAEAFLRDLGTAYKRTRLAISDPMSSAIFFHREMTLFFEHYVNVGEESVFGHVGAYYGAVETNERGALHIHGLLWLRGNAGLGEALGGSDTEEQAA
-853 LMLGYGDDSATPVP
+853 YRERIVRYVDSVFSEELDAEGYCAVQAERSAT
-867 AVFVFVPGMPV
+867 A
-878 VVNQNTH
+878 
-885 QGLKLVN
+885 
-892 GAGYTAV
+892 
-899 EVIPDR
+899 D
-905 AFPGHR
+905 
-911 VSAELTMHFGPPA
+911 
-924 GIVLASET
+924 
-932 TKDFHFVGMPAGT
+932 
-945 ILLTPISVKID
+945 ISSRLDDV
-956 ARRKRPWQRSDVS
+956 AR
-969 RRGLP
+969 
-974 CAAAFACTDYKEAN
+974 FTDTFDEEAN

-1104 WGGAEGV
+1104 GGGAEGV
-1111 ATAADPRG
+1111 ATAADPIG

-1158 SSAWAYVNAN
+1158 GSAWAYVNAN

-1196 TVVVEE
+1196 TALRRPGSGATVCLDGYLSKEFSE
-1202 AGPRIPLVE
+1202 GDDE
-1211 AYRHRGEL
+1211 SCHRRAAVQHL
-1219 LRGLCLYDYASLVRL
+1219 ALF
-1234 KRNGRGADGG
+1234 
-1244 TGWGERGRRRVVPPK
+1244 VPW
-1259 GGGTAPGP
+1259 
-1267 IRAVESFLGEE
+1267 ESFLGEE
-1278 AGDIDDIWAR
+1278 AGDINDIWAR
-1288 ARESLA
+1288 ARGSLA

-1328 GTTVPQAGDEGRGAA
+1328 GMTAPQAGDEGRGAA

-1412 GRRVNLPGSELS
+1412 GRRV
-1424 GAALPRQEEV
+1424 

-1482 DMDVTAADGD
+1482 HMDVTAADGD
-1492 VDAGTAAGMRAIAL
+1492 VDAGTAAGMRVRLGPSSSFVAAGRELAGQLTLNEKQAIAL

-1605 WVIDEVSMLGARTLH
+1605 LVIDEVSMLGARTLH
-1620 AANEQTCRL
+1620 AANEQLCRL

-1668 VEDGAF
+1668 DEDGAF

-1692 TTVVMLDEQM
+1692 TTVVMLQSDEQM

-1729 LNSRCHRPG
+1729 LNSRG
-1738 RRIPW
+1738 
-1743 ETGLTVVTPLN
+1743 G
-1754 RNRWNLNLEA
+1754 
-1764 ALAFRA
+1764 
-1770 RRRTAARVFLSEHKW
+1770 ARVPGAAADGGA
-1785 REGLPTEE
+1785 RLP
-1793 EALLMLG
+1793 
-1800 QGDDSATP
+1800 GDDSATP

-1881 VGMPAGTILLTP
+1881 
-1893 ISVKI
+1893 
-1898 TAQRKRPWQRNDVSR
+1898 RNDVSR
-1913 RGLPCAA
+1913 RGLRA

-1943 RG
+1943 ARMTTVEGRAVPSPCDPYSLYVQLSRCPTLDGIMLVSEVRERDPVGNRVPEEMTAAQARLEELSRQTTREAADWLSG